1 MITMKKML
9 FAGVIVIIL
18 IAGALYFNFDKAT
31 TKDTTG
37 GNKNMNSEEKS
48 DREKAEEYA
57 EKMKPKVEE
66 TLRKE
71 DIHHFIKTITFE
83 KDIEINSMGRIIIDG
98 YVNGDPEKFHFSADL
113 IYNSNK
119 VDGMSFSKDLGDRFE
134 NWDDFDKEVKEDFLN
149 SLSKEEREQ
158 YLKDIGEIK

>member
-1 MITMKKML
+1 MITIRKMII
-9 FAGVIVIIL
+9 AGAIIVIL
-18 IAGALYFNFDKAT
+18 IAGALYFYFDKT
-31 TKDTTG
+31 NEKESTG

-57 EKMKPKVEE
+57 KKMKPKVEE
-66 TLRKE
+66 ILRKE

-83 KDIEINSMGRIIIDG
+83 KEIEINPMGRIILDG

-149 SLSKEEREQ
+149 SLTKEEREQ
-158 YLKDIGEIK
+158 YLRDIGELK

>member
-1 MITMKKML
+1 MITMKKL
-9 FAGVIVIIL
+9 TFAGAIIIIL
-18 IAGALYFNFDKAT
+18 IAGGLYFYFDKTNA
-31 TKDTTG
+31 KETTG

-48 DREKAEEYA
+48 DQKKAEEYS
-57 EKMKPKVEE
+57 EKMKPKVKEV
-66 TLRKE
+66 LKKE
-71 DIHHFIKTITFE
+71 DIHQFIKTITFE
-83 KDIEINSMGRIIIDG
+83 KDIQINPMGRIILDG

>member
-1 MITMKKML
+1 MITMKKMIV
-9 FAGVIVIIL
+9 AGAIIIIL
-18 IAGALYFNFDKAT
+18 AGSLYFYFYKTN
-31 TKDTTG
+31 TKETTG

-66 TLRKE
+66 ALRKE
-71 DIHHFIKTITFE
+71 DIHQFIKTITFE
-83 KDIEINSMGRIIIDG
+83 KNIEINPMGRIIMDG
-98 YVNGDPEKFHFSADL
+98 YVNGEPEKFHFSADL

>member
-1 MITMKKML
+1 MITKKKL
-9 FAGVIVIIL
+9 TFAGAIIIIL
-18 IAGALYFNFDKAT
+18 IAGILYFYFDKT
-31 TKDTTG
+31 NTKETTG
-37 GNKNMNSEEKS
+37 GNKNMNIEEKS

-71 DIHHFIKTITFE
+71 DIHYFIKTITFE
-83 KDIEINSMGRIIIDG
+83 KEIEINPMGRIIIDG
-98 YVNGDPEKFHFSADL
+98 YVNGDPDKFHFSADL

-158 YLKDIGEIK
+158 YLKDIGEMK